1 MSDQDIANGWFF
13 SYRRYLPRNQVS
25 PRGPRRSG
33 CDGTRNEEEVSGL

>member
-13 SYRRYLPRNQVS
+13 SRRCNVPRIQVS

-33 CDGTRNEEEVSGL
+33 RDGTRNEEEVSGL